1 MPLTGTAA
9 FGATT
14 CLTAAGAGGG
24 DGGGGAGAG
33 PGVGAGTEQFG
44 VHNIMAGV
52 GALGLDSIVMLDR
65 R

>member
-33 PGVGAGTEQFG
+33 PGMGAGAEQFG